1 MAIRVTSDVIRT
13 LHVVQL
19 FSTDIKYQSQSF
31 NCKNN
36 FQEMSTVNKFKHTST
51 NLPKDSISSKKLAK
65 EAVEQ
70 TQKQESNKL
79 TNYALV
85 HKVHPSDRPLR
96 NNVPEREKCTELDDI
111 LAKWNIYKPKK

>member
-1 MAIRVTSDVIRT
+1 KSDISIILGTS
-13 LHVVQL
+13 HVVQL
-19 FSTDIKYQSQSF
+19 FLKDIKYQSQSF

-36 FQEMSTVNKFKHTST
+36 FQEMCTVNKFKHTSI
-51 NLPKDSISSKKLAK
+51 NLPKDSISCEKLAK
-65 EAVEQ
+65 ETVEQ
-70 TQKQESNKL
+70 TQKQESYKL

-85 HKVHPSDRPLR
+85 HKIHPSDRPLR

>member
-1 MAIRVTSDVIRT
+1 T

-19 FSTDIKYQSQSF
+19 FSKDVKCKSQSF

-36 FQEMSTVNKFKHTST
+36 HQEMCTINKFKHTST
-51 NLPKDSISSKKLAK
+51 NLSKDSISCEKLAK
-65 EAVEQ
+65 ETVEQ
-70 TQKQESNKL
+70 TQKQESYKL
-79 TNYALV
+79 NNYALV
-85 HKVHPSDRPLR
+85 HKIHPNDCPLR